1 MHTLD
6 AEQYTSTQQ
15 FSKEIASIF
24 LTEWIPI
31 AHTSEFLEKPFALER
46 TLYNHSLIILAT
58 KQGFQAFRN
67 ICPHRAGPLLWEGE
81 CTPLKALRCKYH
93 GWRFDLQGQQT
104 HSPDFGEEQR
114 NRLQSVHI
122 QVYNGLIF
130 VCFAS
135 SPPPFQWPQLLD
147 THAPDLSSFS
157 LYKTATHLLHCN
169 WKTYVENYLEGYH
182 IPYIH
187 PSLRASIQQSQYKI
201 HIHDTLITHE
211 VPAKED
217 SPIAGF
223 WAYMWPNTA
232 INVYGTGMSI
242 ERILP
247 IDVNHTHIQ
256 YLYLFVQD
264 TPIEEKEA
272 AIAMSREVTEEDILI
287 CNAVAK
293 NLRSGQYQKGPLS
306 PKHEHGLLHV
316 HNLIRKALHS

>member
-6 AEQYTSTQQ
+6 PEQYTSPLQ
-15 FSKEIASIF
+15 FSTELDAIF
-24 LTEWIPI
+24 LSEWIVV
-31 AHTSEFLEKPFALER
+31 AHTSEFPSYPFAIER
-46 TLYNHSLIILAT
+46 TLNTHSIIIVAT
-58 KQGFQAFRN
+58 EEGFQAFRN

-93 GWRFDLQGQQT
+93 GWRFDLKGTQT
-104 HSPDFGEEQR
+104 HSPDFGEEQH
-114 NRLQSVHI
+114 NQLQTIPI
-122 QVYNGLIF
+122 QIHKGLIF
-130 VCFAS
+130 ICFAS
-135 SPPPFQWPQLLD
+135 TPPPFSWPQLLD
-147 THAPDLSSFS
+147 THAPDLRSFRI
-157 LYKTATHLLHCN
+157 YKSATHLLHCN

-217 SPIAGF
+217 APISGF

-232 INVYGTGMSI
+232 INVYGSGMSI

-247 IDVNHTHIQ
+247 VDTHHTQIH
-256 YLYLFVQD
+256 YLYLFEED
-264 TPIEEKEA
+264 IPIEEKEA

-306 PKHEHGLLHV
+306 PKHEHGIWHV
-316 HNLIRKALHS
+316 HNLIRKALPS